1 MSSDFLCFLRLNF
14 QTSTGD
20 ITHADLSKEGNTKQQ
35 RLAACGNILRKPR
48 LAAFFFSVGFPT
60 SARVATLVRKV
71 SYQLIN
77 ERPSSS

>member
-1 MSSDFLCFLRLNF
+1 MSSEFLCFLRLNF

-20 ITHADLSKEGNTKQQ
+20 ITHAYLFKEGNTKKQ
-35 RLAACGNILRKPR
+35 RLAARGNILRKQR
-48 LAAFFFSVGFPT
+48 LAAFFSVGFPT
-60 SARVATLVRKV
+60 SARVATLVRKF